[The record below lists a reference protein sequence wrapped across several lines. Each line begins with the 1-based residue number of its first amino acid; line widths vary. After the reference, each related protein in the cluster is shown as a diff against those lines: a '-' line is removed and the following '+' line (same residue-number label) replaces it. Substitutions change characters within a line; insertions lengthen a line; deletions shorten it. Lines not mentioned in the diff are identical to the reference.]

1 MRIGRLF
8 AFPPDRIKARRRSA
22 RAFAF
27 DRNFPDITRKQ
38 PLPSETGRGLLY
50 RSALKT

>member
-1 MRIGRLF
+1 MII
-8 AFPPDRIKARRRSA
+8 AFPSEKRRPGAEWR

-38 PLPSETGRGLLY
+38 PVLSETDRGLLY
-50 RSALKT
+50 RPGSRS